1 MSKVKAKLRSRRSR
15 LSIASGLSTPF
26 DVDDMEELVSDS
38 EFDQEKEEQ
47 EDDQPGPS
55 NVRVTNYDNEE
66 QEEIESEP
74 SLTRIGLI
82 RQMLQQ
88 DGSFLFGAIVIAIS
102 SVLLLQL
109 IILVSYCSFND
120 SFLCR
125 LLD

>member
-1 MSKVKAKLRSRRSR
+1 MGVKAKLRSRRSR

-26 DVDDMEELVSDS
+26 DVDDMEELGSDS
-38 EFDQEKEEQ
+38 EFSEEKEEQ
-47 EDDQPGPS
+47 TNQPGPS
-55 NVRVTNYDNEE
+55 NKVRMTNYDNE
-66 QEEIESEP
+66 QREELESEP
-74 SLTRIGLI
+74 SLTRFGLI

-102 SVLLLQL
+102 SVLLLQI